1 MKKLL
6 AIVVLSLL
14 FNTNVFAEILFRA
27 ECENPK
33 GVRYSQDIYHLQNDK
48 INTVEF
54 EKDKFSGS
62 DTIELIYDTSNQD
75 QIQFIWGSE
84 NKFEKLYA
92 YNEKFY
98 HWGFV
103 DKNFANGFY
112 WGHWSFSLPNK
123 LLTYYKGNSSSTGS
137 ATGLATSIFSSRCI
151 VK

>member
-1 MKKLL
+1 MKKLFV
-6 AIVVLSLL
+6 IVLLGLFLS
-14 FNTNVFAEILFRA
+14 TNVIAEIKFRV

-33 GVRYSQDIYHLQNDK
+33 GVIFLEDIYHLQNNK
-48 INTVEF
+48 INRVEF
-54 EKDKFSGS
+54 EEDKFSGS
-62 DTIELIYDTSNQD
+62 DTIELIYDNSNKD

-103 DKNFANGFY
+103 DRNFANGFY

-123 LLTYYKGNSSSTGS
+123 LLTYYKGNSSSSAS
-137 ATGLATSIFSSRCI
+137 ATGMKTQIFSSRC
-151 VK
+151 VLK